1 MTLKTIKSTGLL
13 KLLAMPLLCLAGAG
27 VGYLGLQGH
36 HTSFVTNFAFPVC
49 VLILASIVLSVYP
62 SIRKYNRDQAK
73 GDLRLIVLSIA
84 VIAVY
89 TWVDTGCSKVIMD
102 ELVLQG
108 SALQLTEHNT
118 YLVPEFSHNLTHT
131 FVLGEGIPDKRP
143 PMFPVI
149 LSLVHRLAGYD
160 LNNGLW
166 LNSLLGCVL
175 FFVIGKAG
183 NLIVDRH
190 GGVLLILGF
199 ASLPLLSQN
208 VNSQHF
214 EILYLLLIACLFWV
228 SLRITLSDED
238 DEIPVAYLLA
248 ASIALTRYE
257 GLIFFMVPFFLHMRA
272 LHAGKSVPGLT
283 KAYILC
289 PLVTLFIFALIGHI
303 SEHQQFWQLDDTGGA
318 KAFSVLYWAKN
329 LQALMHF
336 VFEVT
341 RSLPNSLALSIVGV
355 SSVPVVLLSY
365 ARSKQ
370 SRGENSHADSGIFFT
385 LGIFSL
391 SALTYCGLLF
401 SYHWGHVDSHATARF
416 VLFPLLLLAA
426 FALFALRKNA
436 LLTLVISL
444 VVLLFCGIRKI
455 PTDVNPFTITYG
467 FLLLSLVSG
476 ILILVKR
483 PKSFSMPVFL
493 TGFWVAFL
501 LLETFPAIQ
510 QKKYEQG
517 YIPMYSAN
525 IFFDWIDQHKETNSV
540 FIARSSLFGM
550 LSKEPSTALLRFKEN
565 PHTLLNLKERGLF
578 TDLFVLQEVKLD
590 GPESG
595 TPMPEWTIPEGLDW
609 EIVKFRR
616 ITDSYGA
623 RMIRITG
630 KSDSL

>member
-1 MTLKTIKSTGLL
+1 MTLQTIKSPALF
-13 KLLAMPLLCLAGAG
+13 KLLAMPLVCLAGAG

-36 HTSFVTNFAFPVC
+36 HTPFVTH
-49 VLILASIVLSVYP
+49 LALPICLLLLATIALSVYP
-62 SIRKYNRDQAK
+62 SIRKFNREQAK
-73 GDLRLIVLSIA
+73 GDLQLLLLSIGIVA
-84 VIAVY
+84 IY
-89 TWVDTGCSKVIMD
+89 NWVDTGCSKVIMD

-118 YLVPEFSHNLTHT
+118 YLVPEFSHNLTHP
-131 FVLGEGIPDKRP
+131 FALGEGIPDKRP
-143 PMFPVI
+143 PLFPVV
-149 LSLVHRLAGYD
+149 LSLVHRLVGYD

-166 LNSLLGCVL
+166 LNSLLGCGL
-175 FFVIGKAG
+175 LFVIGKAG
-183 NLIVDRH
+183 NLIVHRH
-190 GGVLLILGF
+190 GGILLILGF

-228 SLRITLSDED
+228 SLRVTTSDEEN
-238 DEIPVAYLLA
+238 EISIAYLLA
-248 ASIALTRYE
+248 AGIALTRYE

-272 LHAGKSVPGLT
+272 LHRGRSVTGLT
-283 KAYILC
+283 KAYLLC

-303 SEHQQFWQLDDTGGA
+303 SAHQQFWQLDDTGGA
-318 KAFSVLYWAKN
+318 KAFSLHYWGRN
-329 LQALMHF
+329 LQALTHF

-365 ARSKQ
+365 VRFNQSK
-370 SRGENSHADSGIFFT
+370 GEKQGIDDGIFFT

-391 SALTYCGLLF
+391 SALTYGGLLF

-426 FALFALRKNA
+426 FALFALRKNT

-444 VVLLFCGIRKI
+444 AVLLFCGIRNI
-455 PTDVNPFTITYG
+455 PTDINPFTITYG
-467 FLLLSLVSG
+467 FLFASLVTG
-476 ILILVKR
+476 ILIQVKR
-483 PKSFSMPVFL
+483 PKSFKMPVFL

-501 LLETFPAIQ
+501 MLETFPAIQ

-550 LSKEPSTALLRFKEN
+550 LAREPSTALLRFEEN
-565 PHTLLNLKERGLF
+565 PHTLLNLKKRNLF

-590 GPESG
+590 GPEFG
-595 TPMPEWTIPEGLDW
+595 TPMPEWTIPKGLDW
-609 EIVKFRR
+609 ELVKFRR
-616 ITDSYGA
+616 ITDNYGA

-630 KSDSL
+630 KSEPL